1 MFIRGNAH
9 VVPSLEEFHRRKE
22 WELLTTSSI
31 LPCCVILPPMTE
43 FTLSRASLQS
53 ELSEH
58 MVQLVGSLDRSFPP
72 VSIY

>member
-1 MFIRGNAH
+1 
-9 VVPSLEEFHRRKE
+9 
-22 WELLTTSSI
+22 
-31 LPCCVILPPMTE
+31 MTE